1 MAIAEP
7 TADNITKYWV
17 TDTQLQ
23 LLANAIRKEG
33 GTTALLTYPDGFV
46 SAINSLDHVKT
57 ESLNVAWPAEYN
69 NIYWTTQ
76 TELQNIANAIRSKNS
91 SSETLTFLEDFVD
104 NLVIVNETS
113 EKLYHIYPGNENE
126 IFAAIDWPNQGFNK
140 FINDIPAGTWFAP
153 GYLNA
158 SGDAVYGGAKT
169 FLKKSTQ
176 EQVSLPCGVLQAFRI
191 Y

>member
-1 MAIAEP
+1 
-7 TADNITKYWV
+7 
-17 TDTQLQ
+17 
-23 LLANAIRKEG
+23 LANAIRKEG

-113 EKLYHIYPGNENE
+113 EKLYHIYPGNGNE

-140 FINDIPAGTWFAP
+140 FINDIPAGT
-153 GYLNA
+153 
-158 SGDAVYGGAKT
+158 
-169 FLKKSTQ
+169 
-176 EQVSLPCGVLQAFRI
+176 
-191 Y
+191 